1 MTVGRVLVIDDNTT
15 NLAVL
20 GEMLEA
26 RGYEVA
32 VANSGRMGLDIA
44 ARQRPEVILLDLIM
58 PEIDGYEIC
67 RRLQQLP
74 ELSTTPV
81 LFLTGDTNASSRAKG
96 YQAGA
101 ADYLAKPFQADE
113 LLSRLDTHI
122 SLFRLR
128 NRFAAEVEQR
138 LAARSAAQQDIL
150 RQLHHCLQQLATAPG
165 LPADATALLAHADQ
179 LLAQLPPVGTP
190 TGTSPPSSTS
200 TLTGTSA
207 GGAAS

>member
-1 MTVGRVLVIDDNTT
+1 MSNGRVLVIDDNTT

-44 ARQRPEVILLDLIM
+44 TRQRPEVILLDLIM

-67 RRLQQLP
+67 RRLRQLP
-74 ELSTTPV
+74 TLSATPV

-122 SLFRLR
+122 GLFRLR
-128 NRFAAEVEQR
+128 NRFAAEVAHR
-138 LAARSAAQQDIL
+138 LTALSAAQQDIVQ
-150 RQLHHCLQQLATAPG
+150 QLHGCLEQLAAMRN
-165 LPADATALLAHADQ
+165 LPAEAAALLAHADQ
-179 LLAQLPPVGTP
+179 LLAQLPL
-190 TGTSPPSSTS
+190 TSP
-200 TLTGTSA
+200 
-207 GGAAS
+207 GGAAP